1 MNRKILRRRK
11 IIKGKNTF
19 WKKKRKNEIIQ
30 KRRNSF
36 TCKKKKRENKKKKKK
51 ENNFA
56 SSRKALY
63 MYTQHRE
70 HPSWSSKVYS
80 IPPGWPECDFCRIGG
95 ARRARPAR
103 HQHKL
108 RSLYSPAF
116 LFFFV
121 FFLFFLMYL
130 RRREKGRA
138 HSVGGGVGG
147 RRIYTEHRLTP
158 LLPVCW
164 TPKPCKCRTHFH
176 CVLYYIHLI

>member
-121 FFLFFLMYL
+121 FFFYSFLCIYVEE
-130 RRREKGRA
+130 RKG
-138 HSVGGGVGG
+138 
-147 RRIYTEHRLTP
+147 E
-158 LLPVCW
+158 
-164 TPKPCKCRTHFH
+164 RT
-176 CVLYYIHLI
+176 VLGEG